1 MPFLATK
8 ATFPGKEFLLLQAP
22 FLVLGTSSLGP
33 RDVKALSSGGPT
45 FVLGRTVF
53 VPIYVAFF
61 RSRGFQADETCLC
74 ALFFIILCVFSGE

>member
-33 RDVKALSSGGPT
+33 REDRPLSSGGP
-45 FVLGRTVF
+45 FLFLFMLLFSAQEDFRQMKLVCVR
-53 VPIYVAFF
+53 FF
-61 RSRGFQADETCLC
+61 L
-74 ALFFIILCVFSGE
+74 

>member
-8 ATFPGKEFLLLQAP
+8 ATFPGKEFFALTGPL
-22 FLVLGTSSLGP
+22 FGP

-45 FVLGRTVF
+45 FVLGRAVF

-61 RSRGFQADETCLC
+61 RSRGFRADETCLC

>member
-33 RDVKALSSGGPT
+33 RDVKALPSGGPT
-45 FVLGRTVF
+45 FALGRTFLFLFMLLFSAKEEFRQMKLVCLR
-53 VPIYVAFF
+53 FF
-61 RSRGFQADETCLC
+61 L
-74 ALFFIILCVFSGE
+74 

>member
-8 ATFPGKEFLLLQAP
+8 TTFPGKEFLLSRAP

-61 RSRGFQADETCLC
+61 RSRGFRADETCQY
-74 ALFFIILCVFSGE
+74 ALFFIFLCVFSGE